1 MRVKPEQASK
11 VTKRVPT
18 LLPFGKAFPHAPTQL
33 GPSQVCRR
41 AKPDDFP
48 SAALV
53 GAQPHRHSGQR
64 FAPSCATGVVS
75 VLQQTFTTLLVS

>member
-1 MRVKPEQASK
+1 MTSKTDTALKEMRVKPEQASK

-53 GAQPHRHSGQR
+53 GAQPQRHSGQR
-64 FAPSCATGVVS
+64 SHRHARPGW
-75 VLQQTFTTLLVS
+75 